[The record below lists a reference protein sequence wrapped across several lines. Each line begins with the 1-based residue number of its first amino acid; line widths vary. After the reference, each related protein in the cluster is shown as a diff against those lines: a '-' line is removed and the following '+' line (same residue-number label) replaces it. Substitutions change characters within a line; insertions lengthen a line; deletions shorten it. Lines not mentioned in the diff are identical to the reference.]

1 MKTLVITI
9 MMLSAFVASYAQFK
23 GVPFDEAISIEDEKD
38 YTDEELYNVLIKI
51 DDDSAT
57 AYSYFYE
64 VKSKGY
70 YDALKRLSRI
80 LEANNISRSAD
91 IEDSYFPSQ
100 VDESD
105 YNEVVHIL
113 RMESGWIE
121 RSWDVYDGNWKIG
134 MIGNDEAIFVVVVHY
149 KTGKGL
155 GNKGISYSLSEA
167 ERKRQEELERKR
179 IEEEQRRTNEIQNRT
194 RNAFSSGKNS
204 SDNKSTGEGV
214 TSGTGNQGGINGS
227 TESKNYSGKGYGN
240 EGVSYSLSGRT
251 PQSLPLP
258 EYNYKGEGIV
268 VVEVTVDRNGKV
280 TKATPGVKGSTTLDE
295 NLLRAARKA
304 AITARFD
311 KNPDAP
317 AFQKGT
323 ITYHFLLQ

>member
-9 MMLSAFVASYAQFK
+9 MMLSAFVASHAQFK
-23 GVPFDEAISIEDEKD
+23 GVPFDKAISFKEAED
-38 YTDEELYNVLIKI
+38 YTEEELYNVLIKI
-51 DDDSAT
+51 DEDSVT
-57 AYSYFYE
+57 AYTYFYE

-91 IEDSYFPSQ
+91 VEDSYFPSH

-105 YNEVVHIL
+105 YNEVVYIL

-121 RSWDVYDGNWKIG
+121 RSWYVYDDNWRIS
-134 MIGNDEAIFVVVVHY
+134 MIGNDDAILVGVVHY
-149 KTGKGL
+149 KTRKGF
-155 GNKGISYSLSEA
+155 GNEGISHSLSEA
-167 ERKRQEELERKR
+167 ERKRQEEFERKKNK
-179 IEEEQRRTNEIQNRT
+179 EEQRRTNEIQNHT

-204 SDNKSTGEGV
+204 SDNKRTGEGV

-227 TESKNYSGKGYGN
+227 TESKYYSGKGYGN
-240 EGVSYSLSGRT
+240 EGISYGLSGRT

-258 EYNYKGEGIV
+258 EYNYQEEGIV
-268 VVEVTVDRNGKV
+268 VVQVTVNRNGRV
-280 TKATPGVKGSTTLDE
+280 TKATPGVKGSTTLDK

-304 AITARFD
+304 AIAAQFD

-323 ITYHFLLQ
+323 ITYFFKLQ